1 VRCKSVVAP
10 GKLPLTF
17 TPDIESP
24 PELAS
29 ASPERRKEFWRGA
42 AIIAMEV
49 KQRELSQGLDYAGRK
64 LRAVKPR
71 KLKYQSGHRLDGD
84 PLMPHRAMSRTRRLL
99 RTLTMG
105 VKVTFYWAR
114 GWGKV
119 VDYHRRGAAIMRSGK
134 CVGRLP
140 VRNVFGI
147 SRKGIDEISRRAAD
161 AWRAGQP
168 VPRPIH
174 QVMSPVGI
182 SAQLPMDPTLKPKPG
197 KQPTLEQWLAMGVK
211 VTRSKATVRTVNEA
225 TGIPGMATPGVRLQ
239 LDWGRKKQR

>member
-1 VRCKSVVAP
+1 MICKSVVAP

-17 TPDIESP
+17 TPDIDTP
-24 PELAS
+24 PELERAT
-29 ASPERRKEFWRGA
+29 PERRKEFWRSA
-42 AIIAMEV
+42 ARIAMEV

-64 LRAVKPR
+64 LRPVKPR

-114 GWGKV
+114 GWGKI
-119 VDYHRRGAAIMRSGK
+119 VDYHRRGAAIMRGGK

-147 SRKGIDEISRRAAD
+147 SQKGRDEISRRAAE
-161 AWRAGQP
+161 AWRAGKPAEKP
-168 VPRPIH
+168 VH
-174 QVMSPVGI
+174 QIMSPTGLSV
-182 SAQLPMDPTLKPKPG
+182 QLPMDPVLKPEPG
-197 KQPTLEQWLAMGVK
+197 KQPTMDQWLAMGVK
-211 VTRSKATVRTVNEA
+211 VTKSKAKVRDVNA
-225 TGIPGMATPGVRLQ
+225 DTGISGFASPGVRLQ
-239 LDWGRKKQR
+239 LDWGRRKR